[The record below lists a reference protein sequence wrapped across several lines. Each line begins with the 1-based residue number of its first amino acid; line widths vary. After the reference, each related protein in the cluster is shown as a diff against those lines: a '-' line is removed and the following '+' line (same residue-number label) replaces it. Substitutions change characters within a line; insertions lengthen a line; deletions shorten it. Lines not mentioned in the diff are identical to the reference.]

1 MDKIRI
7 GGIKLSHPLTLLQ
20 LGPLAETA
28 PSPRRLLRCLA
39 DARVNICFLVVNRF
53 QAGRIITAAVARE
66 DFFRAQQAC
75 TWNPRMAG
83 ELKVRNSVGLL
94 SIFPTKMS
102 LEVTGIALAA
112 LKDADLTVHAM
123 GSSLSTMNCI
133 LDHEALDRA
142 VAALTERFEL
152 PPGHA
157 PVRPQLR
164 VRQTD
169 QTQRD

>member
-20 LGPLAETA
+20 LGPLGETA
-28 PSPRRLLRCLA
+28 PPPHRLLRCLA
-39 DARVNICFLVVNRF
+39 DARVNICFLVMNRF
-53 QAGRIITAAVARE
+53 RAGKLITVAVARE

-75 TWNPRMAG
+75 TWNPQMAG
-83 ELKVRNSVGLL
+83 ELNVRNSVGLL
-94 SIFPTKMS
+94 SIYPTKMS
-102 LEVTGIALAA
+102 LEMTGTALAA
-112 LKDADLTVHAM
+112 LAGAGLTVHAM

-142 VAALTERFEL
+142 VAVLTEKFEL

-157 PVRPQLR
+157 PMRPQIR
-164 VRQTD
+164 IRQTD
-169 QTQRD
+169 QTRRD